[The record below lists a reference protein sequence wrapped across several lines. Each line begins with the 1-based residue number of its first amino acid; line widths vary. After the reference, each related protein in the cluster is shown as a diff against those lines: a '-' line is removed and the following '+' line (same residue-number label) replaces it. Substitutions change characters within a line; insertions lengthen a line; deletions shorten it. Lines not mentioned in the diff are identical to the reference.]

1 MTLLK
6 TNKLVA
12 AILLQLGCASC
23 FTGVESTPK
32 ISAEIVEKTLPG
44 NIAEQK
50 YLSDISGD
58 SPTAWKPGKSFY
70 VTDPRISIIFNP
82 GAPELSAG
90 DIISYTG
97 MREGVSLT
105 GEPMVELTFADS
117 NSKTMGYR
125 VDVSES
131 SLKAKD
137 SFEVPFTVEVSVVD
151 SVKTRMAAKT
161 FYILTPVWYDLN
173 EQSFTGRKYVPVKI
187 LDVLPGNSV
196 YPIKLIVSDEH
207 GGSFVMFMS
216 VGHNLKAPRGFH
228 KLFSLT
234 NPRQKYPLIR
244 DEVWQNIINNRIA
257 IDMTLDEC
265 RLALGSPAKVIRRA
279 DQSTLYEVWTYENGI
294 YLLFRDG
301 ILSEYRR

>member
-207 GGSFVMFMS
+207 GDSFVMFMS

>member
-1 MTLLK
+1 MENKVSLFCLTLLA
-6 TNKLVA
+6 L
-12 AILLQLGCASC
+12 CSSC

-32 ISAEIVEKTLPG
+32 ISAESVEKTLPG

-50 YLSDISGD
+50 YLGDISGE
-58 SPTAWKPGKSFY
+58 SPGAWKPGKGFN
-70 VTDPRISIIFNP
+70 VTDSRIVIIFNP
-82 GAPELSAG
+82 GAPELYPG
-90 DIISYTG
+90 DVIYFKG

-105 GEPMVELTFADS
+105 GEPMVEIQFVDS
-117 NSKTMGYR
+117 KSREMTYR
-125 VDVSES
+125 VDSSEGA
-131 SLKAKD
+131 LK
-137 SFEVPFTVEVSVVD
+137 SRQSIEVPFTVENSVVD
-151 SVKTRMAAKT
+151 SVKARMKGHT
-161 FYILTPVWYDLN
+161 FYILTPVWYDMR

-196 YPIKLIVSDEH
+196 YPIKLVIADEY
-207 GGSFVMFMS
+207 GDNFVLFMS
-216 VGHNLKAPRGFH
+216 VGVSLKAPRGFH

-234 NPRQKYPLIR
+234 DPRLRYPLIR

-265 RLALGSPAKVIRRA
+265 RLALGAPAKVVRRA
-279 DQSTLYEVWTYENGI
+279 DQSTLYEIWTYENGV

>member
-6 TNKLVA
+6 RNKLFA
-12 AILLQLGCASC
+12 AALLLVGCSSC

-32 ISAEIVEKTLPG
+32 ISAETVEKTLPG
-44 NIAEQK
+44 NIAEQR

-58 SPTAWKPGKSFY
+58 SPALWKPGKKFY
-70 VTDPRISIIFNP
+70 VTDSRIGIIFNP

-90 DIISYTG
+90 SIISFTG

-125 VDVSES
+125 VESSES
-131 SLKAKD
+131 ALKSRS

-151 SVKTRMAAKT
+151 SVKSRMEGRT

-187 LDVLPGNSV
+187 LEVLPGNSV

-207 GGSFVMFMS
+207 GYSFVMFMS
-216 VGHNLKAPRGFH
+216 VGQNLKAPRGFH

-244 DEVWQNIINNRIA
+244 DEVWKNIVNNRIA

-265 RLALGSPAKVIRRA
+265 RIALGAPAKVIRRA